1 MKRILF
7 SLFLA
12 PMLWAETGKEAWL
25 LYPAITS
32 APVKA
37 RYASLPGSVVVLGD
51 SQVLTSS
58 SEELVRGVSGMLGK
72 TLKPETSVTS
82 GGAIVLGT
90 IAEVKKALPSAALPA
105 SLKADGFHITWARA
119 GAKSYLVVAGAD
131 ERGVLYG
138 TFALLRT
145 VSLRK
150 PIVGLKETQEPSA
163 PVRWVNEWNNLDG
176 SIERGYGG
184 RSIFFEGNNVRQDLS
199 RVREYARMLASLGIN
214 GCNINNVNANIRA
227 ISTEFLPQVARVA
240 EVFRAWGIRTSLS
253 LDFASPQ
260 RVGGLTTF
268 DPLDP
273 GVADFWKNKVDEIYK
288 VIPDFGGFVLKAD
301 SEGRIGP
308 SAYKRTHADAA
319 NVIARPLIPHGG
331 VLFYR
336 GFVYDNRMDWR
347 ELKNDRARAA
357 YDNFASLDGKFED
370 NVIIQ
375 IKHGPIDF
383 QVREPASPLFG
394 ALEKTSQAIELQIT
408 QEYFGQGH
416 HMVFLVPMWKETLDF
431 DMHAKG
437 PGTPVKS
444 LVSGKVFNRPN
455 SGYVGVSNVGLDD
468 NWYGHQL
475 SQANLYGYGRLA
487 WNPDLTS
494 KQIIDEWT
502 MQTFNHDPVVL
513 RTMADL
519 QLRSWPVFER
529 YTGPLGAQ
537 TLTAIAGNHYGPAV
551 ESSERNGWGQ
561 WHRADE
567 KGMGMNRTVATG
579 TGFIG
584 QYRPAVAKVFESI
597 ETCPDEL
604 LLWMHHVPYTHV
616 LHSGKTVIQHI
627 YDTHYQGAAEVEG
640 FVKQW
645 RALKGRVDDQRYGEV
660 LAKLEYQ
667 AGHAQVWRD
676 SINYWFLK
684 TSGIKDKTG
693 RAGNFPDRT
702 EAEAMTLEG
711 YQVIDVVPWE
721 TGSGE
726 KAIACSGPAPKEC
739 SASFAYKGA
748 AGTFQMDV
756 QYFDQINGVST
767 YQAFVGDRK
776 VDEWK
781 AANTTPGTRP
791 DGHSSTRRRINGVA
805 LKPGDV
811 VKIHGVSDRL
821 EAAALDYVEIHPP
834 R

>member
-1 MKRILF
+1 MQRILL
-7 SLFLA
+7 SLLLA
-12 PMLWAETGKEAWL
+12 PMLWAETGNEAWL
-25 LYPAITS
+25 RYPAITN
-32 APVKA
+32 AAAKA
-37 RYASLPGSVVVLGD
+37 RFATLPGSVTVLGTGP
-51 SQVLTSS
+51 VLASS
-58 SEELVRGVSGMLGK
+58 NEELVRGLTGMLGK
-72 TLKPETSVTS
+72 TLKPEATIPAT
-82 GGAIVLGT
+82 GAIVLGT
-90 IAEVKKALPSAALPA
+90 LAEVKKALPGAVLPA
-105 SLKADGFHITWARA
+105 TLKEDGYHLTRVRTH
-119 GAKSYLVVAGAD
+119 LVVAGAN

-138 TFALLRT
+138 TFALLRKIALWEPLAT
-145 VSLRK
+145 
-150 PIVGLKETQEPSA
+150 LKETQEPSA
-163 PVRWVNEWNNLDG
+163 PVRWVDEWNNLNG
-176 SIERGYGG
+176 TIERGYGG
-184 RSIFFEGNNVRQDLS
+184 RSIFFDATNVRQDLS
-199 RVREYARMLASLGIN
+199 RVRDYARMLASLGIN
-214 GCNINNVNANIRA
+214 GCNINNVNADIRA
-227 ISTEFLPQVARVA
+227 ITTEFLPQVARIA
-240 EVFRAWGIRTSLS
+240 EVFRAWGVKTSLS
-253 LDFASPQ
+253 VDFGSPQ
-260 RVGGLTTF
+260 KVGGLTTF

-273 GVADFWKNKVDEIYK
+273 GVAAFWKNKADEIYK

-308 SAYKRTHADAA
+308 SAYNRTHADAA
-319 NVIARPLIPHGG
+319 NVIARPLIAHGG

-336 GFVYDNRMDWR
+336 GFVYNNRMDWR
-347 ELKNDRARAA
+347 DLKNDRARAS

-394 ALEKTSQAIELQIT
+394 ALEKTSMAVELQIT

-416 HMVFLVPMWKETLDF
+416 HMVYLVPMWKYALDF

-437 PGTPVKS
+437 PGTPVKA

-468 NWYGHQL
+468 NWLGHHL

-502 MQTFNHDPVVL
+502 KLTYNHDPAVVA
-513 RTMADL
+513 TIGDM
-519 QLRSWPVFER
+519 QLKSWLTFER

-579 TGFIG
+579 TGYIG
-584 QYRPAVAKVFESI
+584 QYRPAVAKIFESI
-597 ETCPDEL
+597 QTCPDEL

-616 LHSGKTVIQHI
+616 LKSGKTVIQHI
-627 YDTHYQGAAEVEG
+627 YDTHYQGAAEVTG

-645 RALKGRVDDQRYGEV
+645 RTLKGKIDDQRYNEV
-660 LAKLEYQ
+660 LARLEYQ
-667 AGHAQVWRD
+667 DGHAQVWRD
-676 SINYWFLK
+676 SINSWFLK
-684 TSGIKDKTG
+684 TSGIKDKLG
-693 RAGNFPDRT
+693 RAGNYPGRT
-702 EAEAMTLEG
+702 EAEAMNLEG
-711 YQVIDVVPWE
+711 YQVINIVPWE

-726 KAIACSGPAPKEC
+726 KGIACSGPAPKEC

-748 AGTFQMDV
+748 AGTFQVDV

-776 VDEWK
+776 IDEWK

-791 DGHSSTRRRINGVA
+791 DGHSSTRRRINGVV

-811 VKIHGVSDRL
+811 VKVHGVSNAQ
-821 EAAALDYVEIHPP
+821 EAAGLDYIEIHTP